1 MNIFDDELGQAGAQ
15 KSMSNYGEN
24 MRKKVFKV
32 KKTGK
37 YQAMQNIVFFKKDL

>member
-32 KKTGK
+32 KKLE
-37 YQAMQNIVFFKKDL
+37 NIKLCKI